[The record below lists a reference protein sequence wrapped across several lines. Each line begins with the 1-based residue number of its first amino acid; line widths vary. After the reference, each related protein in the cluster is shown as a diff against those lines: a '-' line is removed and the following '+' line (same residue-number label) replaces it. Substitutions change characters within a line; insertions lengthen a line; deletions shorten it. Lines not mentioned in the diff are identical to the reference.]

1 MDIDHIHFYV
11 EDAQQWR
18 GWFVEIGF
26 AAVGTQVDPHTRT
39 EIVQSNGIY
48 FALSSALSQRS
59 PVAQFLDLQPAGVA
73 DLALR
78 VENLP
83 AVLEQSIAAGA
94 KLVRPIQT
102 YITEQGQLQLAQIQG
117 WGNLRHT
124 LVQRTGSTPLLPGL
138 ELRQANQTTSL
149 LQQIDHCV
157 LNVANPDLSVAI
169 AWYEKVLGLRGDRSF
184 AIQTQRSA
192 LHSQVLVH
200 PHGSV
205 QFPINEP
212 ASPSSQIQ
220 EFLDINRGPGIQH
233 LALSTDNIVMA
244 IANLRQSGL
253 KFLEI
258 PASYYQHLR
267 QRLPKIPA
275 LDLGALEEQQI
286 LVDWYPEQ
294 PQRVLLQAF
303 TQPIFA
309 QPTFFLEVIERRSQ
323 AEGFGEGNFLA
334 LFEAIEREQ
343 IKRGSLVNP
352 VQNDE
357 SSPK

>member
-1 MDIDHIHFYV
+1 MDIDHIHFYI

-18 GWFVEIGF
+18 DWFIGIGF
-26 AAVGTQVDPHTRT
+26 AAVGSQINPHTRT
-39 EIVQSNGIY
+39 EVVQSNHIY
-48 FALSSALSQRS
+48 FALSSPLSQDS
-59 PVAQFLDLQPAGVA
+59 PVAQSLGMQPAGVA

-78 VENLP
+78 VEDLP
-83 AVLEQSIAAGA
+83 AMLEQAIAAGV
-94 KLVRPIQT
+94 KLVEPIQT
-102 YITEQGQLQLAQIQG
+102 HITEQGELKLAQIQG

-138 ELRQANQTTSL
+138 ELMQTDQPAAL
-149 LQQIDHCV
+149 LNQIDHCV
-157 LNVANPDLSVAI
+157 LNVANPDLSAAI
-169 AWYEKVLGLRGDRSF
+169 AWYEKVLGLRGDRRF

-200 PHGSV
+200 PHGSI

-220 EFLDINRGPGIQH
+220 EFLDINRGSGIQH
-233 LALSTDNIVMA
+233 LALSTGSIVVA

-253 KFLEI
+253 KFLDI
-258 PASYYQHLR
+258 PASYYQNLR

-275 LDLGALEEQQI
+275 LDLVALEQQQI
-286 LVDWYPEQ
+286 LVDWHSEQ

-303 TQPIFA
+303 SQPIFA

-343 IKRGSLVNP
+343 IKRGSL
-352 VQNDE
+352 
-357 SSPK
+357 SI